1 MCLFRQYKSCLLMR
15 KIEKLK
21 LILFDILT
29 ALGSWMLFFMFR
41 KNLENQVFNIQD
53 TLLIK
58 GCVVICIFW
67 LCLYTLSGKYQNVLR
82 ASRLQEFYKTLTQ
95 TIIGC
100 IIIFFILI
108 IDDIEYQKNYSY
120 YYKSILFLFSIHFM
134 LTFFARYILI
144 NRIVNKIQ
152 TGKIGFNTVIIG
164 SSKKALNIFNK
175 IKNTP
180 KSTGNQFIGIIQSTK
195 NSNNIFTD
203 KLETLGVLSD
213 LKKVIQDHKVDEVI
227 IALEKKELNSIDTI
241 LYELNFYN
249 IVVKI
254 VPNKS
259 DLLLGNIKM
268 SSIHG
273 IPLTEFL
280 PSSMPISE
288 AFLKRFLDIT
298 LSLIVLILLIPA
310 FIINS
315 ILIKLSSK
323 GPIFYFQERA
333 GRYRKPFKIIKFR
346 SMHINAESDGKPKL
360 TQENDTRITKWGK
373 TMRKYRIDE
382 LPQFYNVLIGD
393 MSIVGPRPER
403 EYFIKQIINK
413 APHYKLVFKIRPG
426 ITSWGM
432 VKYGYADNIEKM
444 IERLKYDIIYI
455 ENLSIFSDIKVLA
468 YTLIIVIQGRGK

>member
-1 MCLFRQYKSCLLMR
+1 MR

-21 LILFDILT
+21 LVFFDTLT
-29 ALGSWMLFFMFR
+29 ALSSWILFFMFR
-41 KNLENQVFNIQD
+41 KNLENQIFKIQD

-100 IIIFFILI
+100 MIIFFILI
-108 IDDIEYQKNYSY
+108 IDDIEYQKNYNY
-120 YYKSILFLFSIHFM
+120 YYKSILFLFSTHFM

-144 NRIVNKIQ
+144 NRIVKKIH
-152 TGKIGFNTVIIG
+152 TGKIGFKTIIIG
-164 SSKKALNIFNK
+164 SSKKALNIFNE

-180 KSTGNQFIGIIQSTK
+180 KSSGNQFVGIIQSTK
-195 NSNNIFTD
+195 NSNNLFTD

-213 LKKVIQDHKVDEVI
+213 LKNVIEEHEVDEVI
-227 IALEKKELNSIDTI
+227 LALENKELSSMDTI
-241 LYELNFYN
+241 LYELNFHN
-249 IVVKI
+249 VVAKI

-259 DLLLGNIKM
+259 DLLSGNVKM

-273 IPLTEFL
+273 IPLTEIL
-280 PSSMPISE
+280 PSSMNISE

-310 FIINS
+310 FIFNS

-333 GRYRKPFKIIKFR
+333 GKHRKPFKIIKFR

-373 TMRKYRIDE
+373 IMRKYRIDE

>member
-1 MCLFRQYKSCLLMR
+1 MR

-21 LILFDILT
+21 LIFFDILT

-41 KNLENQVFNIQD
+41 KNLENQVFKIQD

-175 IKNTP
+175 ITNTP
-180 KSTGNQFIGIIQSTK
+180 KSTGNHFIGIIQSTK
-195 NSNNIFTD
+195 NSNNLFTD

-213 LKKVIQDHKVDEVI
+213 LKKVIKDHKVDEVI
-227 IALEKKELNSIDTI
+227 LALENKELNSIDTI

-259 DLLLGNIKM
+259 DLLLGNVKM

-280 PSSMPISE
+280 PSSMHISE

-333 GRYRKPFKIIKFR
+333 GKYRKPFKIIKFR

-373 TMRKYRIDE
+373 IMRKYRIDE